1 MTISHVKRYAED
13 ISVKN
18 EIYNFN
24 ELLPNVVGLSA
35 ISWEWPGYSRRKHGE
50 QLLKEMYIAINNN
63 ISDGIHSMM
72 QLVPE
77 QPDTKIVNYKKTWGL
92 IKNSGVQIDLFLKK
106 ESFIDSG
113 ISGLVLTGY
122 GYIPTALEGEVQKLI
137 DLEEKIF
144 FSTIPPKL
152 DVDVFPQEKR
162 LIKWLHII
170 FNNDG
175 IVLFILGRFDENDA
189 EVVAVGRKSVIDK
202 II

>member
-18 EIYNFN
+18 DIYNFN
-24 ELLPNVVGLSA
+24 ELFPNVVGLSA
-35 ISWEWPGYSRRKHGE
+35 ISWEWPGYSRRKYGE
-50 QLLKEMYIAINNN
+50 LLLKEMYITINNN
-63 ISDGIHSMM
+63 ISDGIHSMV

-77 QPDTKIVNYKKTWGL
+77 QPNTKIVNYKKVWGF
-92 IKNSGVQIDLFLKK
+92 IKNSGVQIDLFLKN
-106 ESFIDSG
+106 ESFADSG

-122 GYIPTALEGEVQKLI
+122 GYIPTALEGEFQKLI
-137 DLEEKIF
+137 NLEDKLF

-152 DVDVFPQEKR
+152 DVDVVPQEKR
-162 LIKWLHII
+162 LIKWLHSI
-170 FNNDG
+170 FNNNG

-202 II
+202 IV